1 MRWRV
6 CLVGLVLIRAETAPA
21 QTTDIQPAIRYPGVG
36 SLQKVACPFDTTKA
50 LLRVSCV
57 RLKVPEN
64 YDNPGKLIELAFMRV
79 IPRQNTDPGNPVLYL
94 SGGPGAPSLVY
105 AELLLADRQVHE
117 VVVDREWVFYD
128 QRGEGRSLPTL
139 RCPRASDYLE
149 RVRICRDTLIKQGV
163 DLSQYNSARSARD
176 LEELRKALGVRQWN
190 LWGTSYGS
198 RLAFAVARDFPASV
212 RSIVH
217 DAPSYPEGQE
227 IIDDFRGTEAAITR
241 LISKCAADAACAA
254 RYPDLRRRFLAALP
268 RLRRQPLAVGGE
280 RMNDNGVVGWI
291 RGYLSGSPA
300 LLEGRVQHLL
310 AWMDAAARGD
320 GQSMYQIRERMP
332 EDTVPEPSVPTQ
344 GWYSMGQNLSIEC
357 NEERPFESMEDY
369 RQAAARSDLVRAMF
383 GPELGQGQFRICA
396 LWPSGRAAPVRKSK
410 VSYDGPQLVFS
421 GELDPSLSG
430 LSGYRIDSIYPHARH
445 IVFRNALHVQVELA
459 SFPPKTADEYRL
471 CALRLARQFF
481 ANPPRP
487 LDARC
492 AETRRLRLVP

>member
-1 MRWRV
+1 V
-6 CLVGLVLIRAETAPA
+6 IGPIVL
-21 QTTDIQPAIRYPGVG
+21 AIVSQAAGQVEQVP
-36 SLQKVACPFDTTKA
+36 CPFDTTKA
-50 LLRVSCV
+50 LLPVSCG

-64 YDNPGKLIELAFMRV
+64 YDTPGRMIELAFMRV
-79 IPRQNTDPGNPVLYL
+79 SPRQNTAPDAPVLYL

-105 AELLLADRQVHE
+105 AELLLVDPQVHD

-139 RCPRASDYLE
+139 RCPRASDYME
-149 RVRICRDTLIKQGV
+149 RVRICRDTLVKQGV

-176 LEELRKALGVRQWN
+176 IEELRKALGVKQWN

-198 RLAFAVARDFPASV
+198 RLAFAAARDFPARV

-227 IIDDFRGTEAAITR
+227 IIDDFRGTEAAINR
-241 LISKCAADAACAA
+241 LLSKCAADTACST

-268 RLRRQPLAVGGE
+268 RLRREPLTVGDE
-280 RMNDNGVVGWI
+280 RVDDNGVVGWI
-291 RGYLSGSPA
+291 RGYLFSGSPA

-320 GQSMYQIRERMP
+320 GPSMRRIRQSMP
-332 EDTVPEPSVPTQ
+332 EDTEPEPSVPTQ
-344 GWYSMGQNLSIEC
+344 GWYSMGQNLSVEC

-369 RQAAARSDLVRAMF
+369 RRAAARSDIVRAMF
-383 GPELGQGQFRICA
+383 GPQSGQGQFQICA
-396 LWPSGRAAPVRKSK
+396 LWPSGRASPVRKSK

-430 LSGYRIDSIYPHARH
+430 LSGYKIDSIYPNARH

-459 SFPPKTADEYRL
+459 SFPPKSADGYRQ

-481 ANPPRP
+481 ADPARP

-492 AETRRLRLVP
+492 AESRRLRLIQ